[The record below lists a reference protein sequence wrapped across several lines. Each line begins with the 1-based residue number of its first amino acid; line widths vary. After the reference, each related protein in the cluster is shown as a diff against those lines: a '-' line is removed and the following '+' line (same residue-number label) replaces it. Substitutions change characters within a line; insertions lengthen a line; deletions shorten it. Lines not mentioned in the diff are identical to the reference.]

1 MRRRTCLRLAKRWS
15 SERPSGPHVDQS
27 PTIIPE
33 GYEVVQRLGAGQT
46 AVVWLARRAQ
56 SGQPLA
62 LKMPRPEAVGDP
74 VLRRMFENEVQ
85 ITLKLE
91 HPNVVRAF
99 DGRPTGLGAFLA
111 LEYCAGGTLDQ
122 LLLEKGKLPLEQA
135 LALVRD
141 VALGLEHTHEQRVLH
156 RDVKPANVFL
166 SEDGVAKLGDFGTG
180 TFAAEGSQE
189 RVGTAFYMAPE
200 VFAGAPSSMQS
211 DIYSLGVLAYEVF
224 AGVRPFLGE
233 SYDAL
238 MVAHMTALPRDVRQ
252 YRPDLSTRVSAVV
265 TRAMSRDAARR
276 FQSVRAFMEAYRQAT
291 GEAAPNTKAAPRSSA
306 PGSAVTGRAGRSP
319 TPPPHDPLTT
329 SADADAANEVAEDR
343 ATRRSR
349 DDDRTPAG
357 DRAEGAKPTEPAK
370 PRGLFGFLR
379 RRGR

>member
-1 MRRRTCLRLAKRWS
+1 M
-15 SERPSGPHVDQS
+15 DQL
-27 PTIIPE
+27 PTILPE
-33 GYEVVQRLGAGQT
+33 GYEVLQRLGAGQT
-46 AVVWLARRAQ
+46 AVVWLARAER
-56 SGQPLA
+56 GGPPLA
-62 LKMPRPEAVGDP
+62 LKVPRPETGGDA

-99 DGRPTGLGAFLA
+99 DGRPTGATAFLA

-122 LLLEKGKLPLEQA
+122 LLLEKGKLPLDQA

-141 VALGLEHTHEQRVLH
+141 VASGLEHAHDQRVLH

-166 SEDGVAKLGDFGTG
+166 SEDGIAKLGDFGTG

-200 VFAGAPSSMQS
+200 IFAGAPPSMQS

-238 MVAHMTALPRDVRQ
+238 MVAHMTALPRDLRG
-252 YRPDLSTRVSAVV
+252 YRPDLPRRLSAVV
-265 TRAMSRDAARR
+265 TRAMSRDAGRR
-276 FQSVRAFMEAYRQAT
+276 FQSVRAFMEAYREAT
-291 GEAAPNTKAAPRSSA
+291 GEVPPQAATSTAA
-306 PGSAVTGRAGRSP
+306 GSVTGRSGRSP
-319 TPPPHDPLTT
+319 TPPPHDPLAT
-329 SADADAANEVAEDR
+329 SADPGPSADVADDR
-343 ATRRSR
+343 AARPAQVG
-349 DDDRTPAG
+349 DRAPAG
-357 DRAEGAKPTEPAK
+357 DRQEGAEPTEPTRR
-370 PRGLFGFLR
+370 RGLFGFLR